1 MLFDKTTTEQTV
13 RTLRDSAVG
22 TAFLFDW
29 EKNCF
34 AMADGSPVELTGEK
48 AVRAWLQLVVR
59 TAAGRLRIYPADFGA
74 RAQDLV
80 GRKIPQGAG
89 LSELRRQIADSARH
103 LPVIQE
109 VSKVTYEGGAIHC
122 TVTLANLTQPITE
135 VIDLGT

>member
-1 MLFDKTTTEQTV
+1 MLFDKKTTEQTV
-13 RTLRDSAVG
+13 RTLRESAVG

-29 EKNCF
+29 QKNCF
-34 AMADGSPVELTGEK
+34 VMENGSPVEVTGEE
-48 AVRAWLQLVVR
+48 AVRAWLNLVVR

-80 GRKIPQGAG
+80 GMKLPHGAG
-89 LSELRRQIADSARH
+89 LSELRRQIADSARQ

-122 TVTLANLTQPITE
+122 TVTLADLTKPITE